1 MGSNNR
7 ITAVEFRAM
16 KSRGEKISILTAY
29 DYTTAKALDFA
40 GIDSILVGDS
50 MGMVIYGE
58 DSTLKVTMDDLVRH
72 TQAVAKGTE
81 HAMVIADM
89 PFMSFAL
96 PEDALRNAGRLVK
109 EGGADAVK
117 LEGGMERVE
126 AIKLMLNS
134 GIPVMGHLGLT
145 PQYIHRLGGYKL
157 QGKTAKAAERLLEDA
172 LLLEKAGVFS
182 IVLEMVP
189 QQIAKVISEQLSI
202 PTIGIGAGIG
212 CDGQVLVVQDMMGA
226 SSGKSF
232 KFVKKY
238 ADIWNTRVSAV
249 KEYIQDVRKSAF
261 PMESHSFNLDDEE
274 WKQFQEYLTQK
285 KT

>member
-1 MGSNNR
+1 
-7 ITAVEFRAM
+7 
-16 KSRGEKISILTAY
+16 LTAY

-109 EGGADAVK
+109 EGSADAVK
-117 LEGGMERVE
+117 LEGGRERIE
-126 AIKLMLNS
+126 AIKLILNC

-238 ADIWNTRVSAV
+238 ADLWNTRVSAV

-261 PMESHSFNLDDEE
+261 PTESHSFNLDDEE
-274 WKQFQEYLTQK
+274 WKQFQEYLSQK

>member
-16 KSRGEKISILTAY
+16 KARGEKISILTAY

-109 EGGADAVK
+109 EGSADAVK
-117 LEGGMERVE
+117 LEGGRERIE
-126 AIKLMLNS
+126 AIKLILNC

-238 ADIWNTRVSAV
+238 ADLWNTRVSAV

-261 PMESHSFNLDDEE
+261 PTESHSFNLDDEE
-274 WKQFQEYLTQK
+274 WKQFQEYLSQK